1 MNESLMAVK
10 VVSSSEVQCLSPNI
24 FVSRFIF
31 RLDVTTQELR
41 FMKLKT
47 HLRMTGGCLHHD
59 ITIDVE
65 HIRQNY
71 LCDDVRTIL
80 KGIHPEWFTE
90 SIEHRIKSKV
100 FSGGISNQLY
110 GYYLDQL
117 TEDAM
122 LHERGLGP
130 PLYATFNNGSV
141 YGYVPGKT
149 LDNDSLRKPHI
160 RKLIAEEIVKIQS
173 VTLDDRD
180 RKPALWD
187 RMLWASIPPKH
198 VLLQEMNAT
207 RAHLEHVDSQIV
219 FCHNDLVTH
228 NIVYNKDNET
238 VTFIDYEFAMYN
250 PEHYELGNHFNEY
263 AGLEDLDFSRIP
275 DKAYQ
280 IDWLRHYLQQKAKCQ
295 GRSPNDVTDCDVE
308 RCYVLTNKFTLIRQE
323 DV

>member
-1 MNESLMAVK
+1 
-10 VVSSSEVQCLSPNI
+10 
-24 FVSRFIF
+24 
-31 RLDVTTQELR
+31 
-41 FMKLKT
+41 
-47 HLRMTGGCLHHD
+47 MTGGCLHHD

-117 TEDAM
+117 TEDAVLIRIYGVGTEHFTDRPLGNKIIMM

-187 RMLWASIPPKH
+187 RMWTFWENGPDSSVNNPEQNDKLWASIPPKH